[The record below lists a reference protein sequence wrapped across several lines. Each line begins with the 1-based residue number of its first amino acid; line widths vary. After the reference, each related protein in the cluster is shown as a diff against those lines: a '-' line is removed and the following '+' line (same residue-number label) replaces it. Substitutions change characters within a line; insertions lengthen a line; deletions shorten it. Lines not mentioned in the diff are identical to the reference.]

1 MLVMDECCGLL
12 KLVVIILKFI
22 FVVDFLFIM
31 KLVNIL
37 LVFGLIIK
45 LYILIWFSEYI
56 IWELFLMLVFKV
68 FICKIFLLNW
78 LFFWID
84 CL

>member
-1 MLVMDECCGLL
+1 MFVMDECCGLL

-22 FVVDFLFIM
+22 FVVDFLFMM
-31 KLVNIL
+31 KLVNIF

-45 LYILIWFSEYI
+45 LYILIWFSEYN
-56 IWELFLMLVFKV
+56 IWELFLMFVFKV

>member
-1 MLVMDECCGLL
+1 MFVMDECCGLL

-22 FVVDFLFIM
+22 FVVDFLFMM
-31 KLVNIL
+31 KLVNIF

-56 IWELFLMLVFKV
+56 I
-68 FICKIFLLNW
+68 
-78 LFFWID
+78 
-84 CL
+84 